1 MAVEITKQGCGH
13 LEQNGRGW
21 RQKRNITWWVI
32 STVLA
37 NQVKNHT
44 KMDLRTAAKNSD
56 LSAVKAAIKRGEDVN
71 SVDEVS

>member
-1 MAVEITKQGCGH
+1 MAVEINKQGCGH

-21 RQKRNITWWVI
+21 TQKRNKPWWVI

-44 KMDLRTAAKNSD
+44 KMDLITAAENGD

-71 SVDEVS
+71 SVDKVS